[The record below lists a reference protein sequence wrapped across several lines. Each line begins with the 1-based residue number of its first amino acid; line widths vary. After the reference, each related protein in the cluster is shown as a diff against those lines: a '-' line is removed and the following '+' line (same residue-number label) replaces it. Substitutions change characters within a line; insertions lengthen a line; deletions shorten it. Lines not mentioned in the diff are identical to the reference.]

1 MGGAVEEVATAAHSF
16 PSNVCFSDDFFLF
29 LSLPPSLFV
38 SFLSLFLFGSHPVLE
53 CLTDLEGSD
62 AVNAAAVIESGQTL
76 PGRRDAKMDAPRGQR
91 RKQRCSRRPS

>member
-38 SFLSLFLFGSHPVLE
+38 SFFVSLPFWVS
-53 CLTDLEGSD
+53 
-62 AVNAAAVIESGQTL
+62 
-76 PGRRDAKMDAPRGQR
+76 PGA
-91 RKQRCSRRPS
+91 